1 MNMTILLLLSA
12 ATCVL
17 TLTYLVSRMVYVIA
31 HNRLLVRKANKLG
44 DPDLCCCGSALE
56 DHGWFE
62 NHSFVSEIDWFIESN
77 TKKF

>member
-1 MNMTILLLLSA
+1 MTILLLLSA
-12 ATCVL
+12 LTCASI
-17 TLTYLVSRMVYVIA
+17 LTYVVIRIIYVGVY
-31 HNRLLVRKANKLG
+31 NRLLIRKANKLG

-62 NHSFVSEIDWFIESN
+62 NHSFVSEIDYYIESN